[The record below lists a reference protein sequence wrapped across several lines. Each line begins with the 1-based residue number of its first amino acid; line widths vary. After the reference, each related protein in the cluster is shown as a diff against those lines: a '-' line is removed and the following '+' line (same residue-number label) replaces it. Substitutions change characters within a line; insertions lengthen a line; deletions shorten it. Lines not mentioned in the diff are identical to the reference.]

1 MKQTSDII
9 KSYKTSNGKIRYG
22 FDFQL
27 KGIRVRRQSFVSA
40 DEAYAMMLQIR
51 LDIFKGDYIPS
62 KYFQLQNKD
71 ITLENFYIQFHQKKK
86 KTEVKNRTY
95 KNLNSVFINYII
107 PEIGNLKLRSI
118 DISVLEKYFLHL
130 TELGLAKS
138 TQKIHWNNISGLL
151 RYAEELGFIDSK
163 PRFTKK
169 MELKKSK
176 KFLTKKEASQVLRTL
191 NSSDEI
197 QQEVKNIINIL
208 FFLGLRIG
216 EAIALKKEDFDFRN
230 NRVLISRTMGYAS
243 NGTTTT
249 KNGKSEYIP
258 LHPEVIESIKSQIEI
273 SDNDEGFLFKR
284 DHYRK
289 DCFLRPVTIRKSL
302 VKIAI
307 SVLGET
313 EGKKVTPHCLRR
325 SLASMLVDSNLP
337 IDMVASMLRHDT
349 ETLLKSYN
357 QANIKMLSEKF
368 QTFSIH

>member
-1 MKQTSDII
+1 M
-9 KSYKTSNGKIRYG
+9 R
-22 FDFQL
+22 L
-27 KGIRVRRQSFVSA
+27 KG
-40 DEAYAMMLQIR
+40 EEKR
-51 LDIFKGDYIPS
+51 L
-62 KYFQLQNKD
+62 L
-71 ITLENFYIQFHQKKK
+71 
-86 KTEVKNRTY
+86 
-95 KNLNSVFINYII
+95 
-107 PEIGNLKLRSI
+107 
-118 DISVLEKYFLHL
+118 
-130 TELGLAKS
+130 
-138 TQKIHWNNISGLL
+138 
-151 RYAEELGFIDSK
+151 
-163 PRFTKK
+163 
-169 MELKKSK
+169 ELKKSK
-176 KFLTKKEASQVLRTL
+176 KFLTKKEASQILRTL

-197 QQEVKNIINIL
+197 HAEAKNIINIL

-216 EAIALKKEDFDFRN
+216 EALALKKEDFDFRN

-243 NGTTTT
+243 RGTTTT

-284 DHYRK
+284 NHYRK
-289 DCFLRPVTIRKSL
+289 NCFMRPSKVRKTL
-302 VKIAI
+302 VEVAI